1 MAGVL
6 GVVADL
12 VPTLAAIGWDPE
24 IRGILTVVVA
34 VVILCGSVYLIV
46 ATNVGSRLGFL
57 IALAGL
63 FGWFVTMGVIWW
75 IYGIGR
81 IGRLPSWEVV
91 EVNYGDTSQ
100 AQVEDVRNLP
110 AFEELPTGDEVIAD
124 NPELAELFVGD
135 PDVTLAEI
143 AALDPEVLEQY
154 DFGGWEVL
162 SSADVGEAQASADA
176 YLVEAGFFGE
186 PGEYVLLEGFEEGGK
201 PEREGDSVWE
211 RITNKVEQIA
221 MITHPPHYAVVQVQ
235 AVAPAVVEPGE
246 AAPTPEADPTQPVV
260 SVIMERDLGEQR
272 LPPALFTLASVILF
286 AVSVSMLNKRDRD
299 AKAARDAAEAEA
311 GS

>member
-1 MAGVL
+1 MGNL
-6 GVVADL
+6 LSLVANV

-46 ATNVGSRLGFL
+46 ATNVGSRLGLL
-57 IALAGL
+57 IALTGL
-63 FGWFVTMGVIWW
+63 FGWFVTMGIIWW

-81 IGRLPSWEVV
+81 VGRLPSWEVI
-91 EVNYGDTSQ
+91 EVNQGDLTQ
-100 AQVEDVRNLP
+100 AQVDEVRTLP
-110 AFEELPTGDEVIAD
+110 AFEDLPTGAEVIED
-124 NPELAELFVGD
+124 NPELAEQFVGD

-143 AALDPEVLEQY
+143 AAIDPTVLEDY
-154 DFGGWEVL
+154 DTGGWTVL

-186 PGEYVLLEGFEEGGK
+186 PAEFLLLEGYEEGGK
-201 PEREGDSVWE
+201 PERDGDSMVD
-211 RITNKVEQIA
+211 RISNKIEQITS
-221 MITHPPHYAVVQVQ
+221 ITHPPHYAVVQVQ
-235 AVAPAVVEPGE
+235 AVVPAETEPGE

-260 SVIMERDLGEQR
+260 SVVMERDLGEQR
-272 LPPALFTLASVILF
+272 LPPALFTIASVILF
-286 AVSVSMLNKRDRD
+286 AVSVNMLNKRDRD
-299 AKAARDAAEAEA
+299 AKEARDLAAAEA